1 MQSEP
6 NNERLTVFGDE
17 MRKIRDMVL
26 LIQHSLERVETRHMN
41 RTYTCHNAT
50 MPGLVETSL
59 SQNVSLQYLDL
70 APYHRK
76 RINDESTK
84 AAQNNPNV
92 SNLSKSCVILNE
104 IDL

>member
-17 MRKIRDMVL
+17 MRNIRDMVL

-50 MPGLVETSL
+50 MSRFVETSL
-59 SQNVSLQYLDL
+59 SQNISLQYLDL
-70 APYHRK
+70 APDHRK
-76 RINDESTK
+76 PIDDESTK
-84 AAQNNPNV
+84 GPQNNPNV
-92 SNLSKSCVILNE
+92 SNLSKSCVLLNQN
-104 IDL
+104 